1 MDLNILINDFNKKY
15 DLITKEVIEENKY
28 DNIEIFINHINKYIK
43 DFNNLPK
50 ETKITLA
57 RIYNLYN
64 YVLDK
69 KNSYDEILFY
79 IDLAISL
86 DPNNITLLINKA
98 NMYNKSNQSELAKK
112 EYEKILELEDDY
124 FALKGLATYY
134 TTIRNY
140 KMGKKYFK
148 KSLTRIPVN
157 NKLEIPNIL
166 NNIASLYYGLGS
178 FYKYLTKSY
187 TSLIITI
194 CFEKQIAIE
203 GINLLNIDDVKIL
216 NNTLLEL
223 LETNTEYLLNYI
235 SINVLIPEYY
245 NNNDDILSM
254 RENLNNN
261 VNKLISLIDVNK
273 FINLENSVFEKVKI
287 GLPLSYQN
295 LNNVDINKLIGELYK
310 KLFPDLYVISK
321 NILIRNDIKDEKDY
335 IKRKKIKVG
344 FLSSNF
350 FNHSVGKDR
359 RGVINKIDRELF
371 EVYIFTYK
379 KPFDIISKFIAE
391 SGDHFIILHGDI
403 SNHQKLISELKLDI
417 LIYADLGMD
426 IKSYLCALGRLAP
439 LQIATW
445 GHSDTS
451 GLNTIDYFISSK
463 YFELPDNKADNNY
476 SEKLIKMDSLSTYYY
491 EFKELIDLPDVLSN
505 KNKIKIKFGLP
516 LNMKMFLVPHTLFKI
531 YNEYDEIIEQILEK
545 DDNVFITFIKGEK
558 PYIYYDFRTRLEKKL
573 GSNFSRIYFV
583 EHQTYLHNFYKL
595 LIISDVILDSYPFG
609 GCNVSFEAFSLG
621 KCIITM
627 PSNFI
632 NGRFTS
638 GLYRKMGLLDLICT
652 TKEEYVKKALL
663 LINDSNLLNN
673 MSNDILKNKHKIFK
687 TQDTIDEWNSLLVK
701 LSKDIKINITN
712 DYYKN
717 HIYELT
723 INDNIL
729 NLIYPVNFYKIYNP
743 LTRNII
749 NIEDYINKYTNIFV
763 DIYNNHNLQNIFN
776 TLPNFM
782 NTILNSTLIIGNGR
796 NMLDNKNNNGLGYLI
811 QLFKR
816 VIRINNFEIYNYEN
830 NIDYQSYIG
839 NKTTDWVITDMTSYE
854 QEKLDFSELEH
865 IHRFIPLLKRK
876 NNINSSIFNN
886 NPKLIDI
893 DNKYETMLK
902 NEYYP
907 NNENYWASTGLIT
920 LCKIL
925 NENSNINNDKHK
937 VFVIGFDFFKNKD
950 FIHYYNDNIETT
962 DHNSDLE
969 YKIFNDLKNKH
980 SNILIDIFN

>member
-1 MDLNILINDFNKKY
+1 MDLNILISDFNKKY
-15 DLITKEVIEENKY
+15 DLIAKEVINEQKY
-28 DNIEIFINHINKYIK
+28 DNIEIFINHLNKHIK
-43 DFNNLPK
+43 DFNNLNN
-50 ETKITLA
+50 ESKILLA

-69 KNSYDEILFY
+69 KNSHDDILFY
-79 IDLAISL
+79 IDLAITL
-86 DPNNITLLINKA
+86 DPTNKTLLINKA
-98 NMYNKSNQSELAKK
+98 NIYNKTNQSELAKK
-112 EYEKILELEDDY
+112 EYEKVLEIEDDY
-124 FALKGLATYY
+124 FAFEGLAGYY
-134 TTIRNY
+134 TNNRQY
-140 KMGKKYFK
+140 KAAKKYFK
-148 KSLTRIPVN
+148 KSLTCIPLN
-157 NKLEIPNIL
+157 IKHEIPNIL
-166 NNIASLYYGLGS
+166 NYIASMYYGLGS
-178 FYKYLTKSY
+178 YYKYLAKSY
-187 TSLIITI
+187 ASLIITI
-194 CFEKQIAIE
+194 CFEKQIAVE
-203 GINLLNIDDVKIL
+203 GLNLINIKDVKIL
-216 NNTLLEL
+216 NSTLLEL

-235 SINVLIPEYY
+235 SINLLVPEYY
-245 NNNDDILSM
+245 NNYNDILSM

-261 VNKLISLIDVNK
+261 IDKLISLNNINK
-273 FINLENSVFEKVKI
+273 FLNVENSIFEKVKI

-295 LNNVDINKLIGELYK
+295 LNNVMLNTKIGELYK
-310 KLFPDLYVISK
+310 KIFNDLYVISK
-321 NILIRNDIKDEKDY
+321 NVLNRNDIKDEKDY
-335 IKRKKIKVG
+335 IKRRKIRVG
-344 FLSSNF
+344 FISSNF

-371 EVYIFTYK
+371 EVYIFSYK
-379 KPFDIISKFIAE
+379 KPFDTMSKYIAE
-391 SGDHFIILHGDI
+391 SGDHYILLNGDI
-403 SNHQKLISELKLDI
+403 SNHQKLISELKIDI

-439 LQIATW
+439 IQIATW

-463 YFELPDNKADNNY
+463 YFELGYNAESNY
-476 SEKLIKMDSLSTYYY
+476 SEKLIKMESLSTYYF
-491 EFKELIDLPDVLSN
+491 EFNDLVDRNEVLN
-505 KNKIKIKFGLP
+505 KKDKIKLKFGLP

-531 YNEYDEIIEQILEK
+531 YSDYDEIIKNILEK
-545 DDNVFITFIKGEK
+545 DNNVFITFIKGDK
-558 PYIYYDFRTRLEKKL
+558 PYIYYDFRKRLEQKL

-638 GLYRKMGLLDLICT
+638 GLYRKMGLLDLICSS
-652 TKEEYVKKALL
+652 KEEYVEKALL

-687 TQDTIDEWNSLLVK
+687 TKDTIEEWNTLLVN
-701 LSKDIKINITN
+701 LSKDIKINITK

-717 HIYELT
+717 NIYD
-723 INDNIL
+723 ININYSIADL
-729 NLIYPVNFYKIYNP
+729 LYPVNFLKIYNP
-743 LTRNII
+743 LTRNILDI
-749 NIEDYINKYTNIFV
+749 NDYINKYTNMFA
-763 DIYNNHNLQNIFN
+763 NIFN
-776 TLPNFM
+776 NYNLNKLFDTLPNFM
-782 NTILNSTLIIGNGR
+782 NIILNSTIIIGNGR

-893 DNKYETMLK
+893 DNKYELILK

-907 NNENYWASTGLIT
+907 NNEKYWASTGLIT

-950 FIHYYNDNIETT
+950 FIHYYNDNIITT
-962 DHNSDLE
+962 DHKSDLE
-969 YKIFNDLKNKH
+969 YKIFNDFKNKY
-980 SNILIDIFN
+980 NDILVDVFN